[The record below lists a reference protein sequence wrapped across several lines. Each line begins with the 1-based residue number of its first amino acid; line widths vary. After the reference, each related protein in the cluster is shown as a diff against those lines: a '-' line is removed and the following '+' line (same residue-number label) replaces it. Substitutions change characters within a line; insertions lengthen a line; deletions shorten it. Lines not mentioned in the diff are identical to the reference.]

1 MKPTNLARYM
11 SKYMTE
17 YLPGI
22 RGLSYNTISSRR
34 DSYMLLFSYI
44 KNVRSINPDAVEI
57 PVLNKDVILAYL
69 DWLENERNSSVA
81 TRNIRLAAIKSFFV
95 YVQMQTPDYIYQCQ
109 QIRSIPR
116 KKEAETPLEYLT
128 VEGIKAVLDAVDT
141 SVQSGLRDLVLL
153 SLMYDSAARVQE
165 IADLC
170 IEDFRLEKPS
180 TLRLTGK
187 GNKTRIIPL
196 MDKTAQLMNQY
207 ISIYHANYK
216 QEHRVPL
223 FSNRNKK
230 KLTRAGI
237 TYILDKY
244 VTVARQNNP
253 SIIPKTVSPHSFRHS
268 KSMHM
273 LQAGVPLIY
282 IRDYLGHSEISTTE
296 IYARCDSEQ
305 KRKAIEAV
313 CPEIIKSEV
322 PMWQTDSSLME
333 WLQSL

>member
-11 SKYMTE
+11 SRYMTE

-22 RGLSYNTISSRR
+22 RGFSNNTISSKR
-34 DSYMLLFSYI
+34 DSYMLLFSYL
-44 KNVRSINPDAVEI
+44 KDVRNLNPDHVEI
-57 PVLNKDVILAYL
+57 PELNKDVILAYL
-69 DWLENERNSSVA
+69 DWLERERNSSVA
-81 TRNIRLAAIKSFFV
+81 TRNIRLAAIKSFFA

-116 KKEAETPLEYLT
+116 KKEAEHPLEYLT
-128 VEGIKAVLDAVDT
+128 IEGVKAVLDAVDT
-141 SVQSGLRDLVLL
+141 TSRSGFRDLVLL
-153 SLMYDSAARVQE
+153 SLIYDSAARVQE

-170 IEDFRLEKPS
+170 VEDFRQEKPS

-187 GNKTRIIPL
+187 GSKTRIIPL
-196 MDKTAQLMNQY
+196 MDKTAQLVRQY
-207 ISIYHANYK
+207 INICHADYK
-216 QEHRVPL
+216 KEHRVPL

-244 VTVARQNNP
+244 VAVARQNNP
-253 SIIPKTVSPHSFRHS
+253 SIIPETVSPHGLRHS

-296 IYARCDSEQ
+296 IYARCNSEQ

-313 CPEIIKSEV
+313 CPDVIKLEV
-322 PMWQTDSSLME
+322 PMWQTDNSLME

>member
-1 MKPTNLARYM
+1 MKPTKLARYM

-44 KNVRSINPDAVEI
+44 KDVRNINPDSVEI
-57 PVLNKDVILAYL
+57 PELNKDIILSYL
-69 DWLENERNSSVA
+69 DWLEHERNSSVA

-95 YVQMQTPDYIYQCQ
+95 YIQMQTPDYIYQCQ
-109 QIRSIPR
+109 QIKLIPR
-116 KKEAETPLEYLT
+116 KKESEHPLEYLT
-128 VEGIKAVLDAVDT
+128 VEGIKVILDAVDT
-141 SVQSGLRDLVLL
+141 TSRLGLRDLVLL

-170 IEDFRLEKPS
+170 IEDFRPEKPS
-180 TLRLTGK
+180 ILRLTGK
-187 GNKTRIIPL
+187 GSKTRIIPL
-196 MDKTAQLMNQY
+196 MDKTVQLMNQY
-207 ISIYHANYK
+207 INIYHANYK
-216 QEHRVPL
+216 KEYKVPL

-237 TYILDKY
+237 SYILDKY
-244 VTVARQNNP
+244 VSVARQNYP
-253 SIIPKTVSPHSFRHS
+253 SIIPETVSPHGFRHS

-305 KRKAIEAV
+305 KRKAIESV